1 MIIANKYKLL
11 KPIGEGAFGQIY
23 EAENIRS
30 REKTAIKSEPT
41 DSEFKMLKHETKI
54 YQHLDNQPGFPQV
67 KWFGIQDDKFFMALT
82 LLGPSLTALKK
93 TPPTYQKDPNS
104 NLFSLFH
111 IKLLSRK
118 MVERLEFIHS
128 KGIIH
133 RDIKPD
139 NFLLKEEELYL
150 IDFGLSKKWKT
161 EEGSH
166 IKERT
171 ERSPLGTANYIS
183 VNVHQGI
190 EPSRRDDLESV
201 GYIILFLLL
210 KSGELPW
217 SHCQNHEQIIE
228 QKINLLKQN
237 LPDFLKSYLTYCR
250 RLGFYERP
258 NYEYLKNLFL
268 NKL

>member
-23 EAENIRS
+23 EAENIRT
-30 REKTAIKSEPT
+30 RERIAIKSEPI

-54 YQHLDNQPGFPQV
+54 YQHLDNKSGFPQV

-82 LLGPSLTALKK
+82 LLGPSLTTLK
-93 TPPTYQKDPNS
+93 TPSS
-104 NLFSLFH
+104 NPFSLFN
-111 IKLLSRK
+111 IKILSRK

-128 KGIIH
+128 KGILH

-139 NFLLKEEELYL
+139 NFLMKDDELYL
-150 IDFGLSKKWKT
+150 IDFGLCKKWKN

-166 IKERT
+166 IKERSQ
-171 ERSPLGTANYIS
+171 RSPLGTANYIS

-210 KSGELPW
+210 KTCEMPW
-217 SHCQNHEQIIE
+217 CQIQNHEEIAQ
-228 QKINLLKQN
+228 QKIKLLQQN
-237 LPDFLKSYLTYCR
+237 IPAFLKDYLTYCR
-250 RLGFYERP
+250 SLGFYERP
-258 NYEYLKNLFL
+258 NYEYLKTLFI
-268 NKL
+268 